1 MLTRRFK
8 STTPRDR
15 LELTRPL
22 ARRAVGAIGTA
33 AVMSAGF
40 LVFGPFSDLST
51 LQLAAGP
58 AATQGAAATPAPIV
72 LAPTGR
78 AWGQAALQRQAAAA
92 ASAPLAHVA
101 NSDDSG
107 LR

>member
-1 MLTRRFK
+1 MLTSRFK
-8 STTPRDR
+8 SPPRGR

-22 ARRAVGAIGTA
+22 ARRALGAIGTA

-58 AATQGAAATPAPIV
+58 AATQGAAATPALIV

-92 ASAPLAHVA
+92 ASAPPVRVA
-101 NSDDSG
+101 KSDDSG

>member
-1 MLTRRFK
+1 MPTRHFK
-8 STTPRDR
+8 SLPREH

-40 LVFGPFSDLST
+40 LVFGLFSDLST

-58 AATQGAAATPAPIV
+58 AATQGAGGAPALIV
-72 LAPTGR
+72 LATTGR

-92 ASAPLAHVA
+92 ASAPLARVA
-101 NSDDSG
+101 KSDDSG

>member
-8 STTPRDR
+8 STTPRGR

-22 ARRAVGAIGTA
+22 ARRAIGAIGTA
-33 AVMSAGF
+33 AVLSAGF

-58 AATQGAAATPAPIV
+58 AATQGPGGAPALIV
-72 LAPTGR
+72 LATTGR
-78 AWGQAALQRQAAAA
+78 AWGQAAQQRQAAAA
-92 ASAPLAHVA
+92 ASAPLARVA

>member
-1 MLTRRFK
+1 MPTRHSK
-8 STTPRDR
+8 STPADH
-15 LELTRPL
+15 LELTRAF

-58 AATQGAAATPAPIV
+58 AATQGAGGAPALIV

-92 ASAPLAHVA
+92 STPLARVA
-101 NSDDSG
+101 TSANPGS
-107 LR
+107 R

>member
-1 MLTRRFK
+1 MPTRHFK
-8 STTPRDR
+8 SLPREH

-92 ASAPLAHVA
+92 ASAPLARVA
-101 NSDDSG
+101 KSDEPG

>member
-8 STTPRDR
+8 STTPRGR

-40 LVFGPFSDLST
+40 LIFGPFSDLST

-58 AATQGAAATPAPIV
+58 AATQSPGGAPALIV

-101 NSDDSG
+101 KSDDSG

>member
-1 MLTRRFK
+1 MPTRHSK
-8 STTPRDR
+8 STPADH

-22 ARRAVGAIGTA
+22 ARRAIGAIGTA

-58 AATQGAAATPAPIV
+58 AATQGAGGAPALIV

-92 ASAPLAHVA
+92 SAPLARVA
-101 NSDDSG
+101 TSANPGS
-107 LR
+107 R